1 MIIIDDVVLLLAS
14 LAGLSEM
21 AAREYLKEKPYAD
34 IQKIRQMCLDG
45 DVDGLSLL
53 VDRLRVKT
61 DDHHG
66 GQPPGKTDSGKA
78 GSV

>member
-1 MIIIDDVVLLLAS
+1 MIIIDDIVSLLAS

-21 AAREYLKEKPYAD
+21 AAREYLKEKPYED
-34 IQKIRQMCLDG
+34 IQKIRKMCLDG

-53 VDRLRVKT
+53 IDRLRVRT

-66 GQPPGKTDSGKA
+66 GQSPGKTDGGTA
-78 GSV
+78 ISV